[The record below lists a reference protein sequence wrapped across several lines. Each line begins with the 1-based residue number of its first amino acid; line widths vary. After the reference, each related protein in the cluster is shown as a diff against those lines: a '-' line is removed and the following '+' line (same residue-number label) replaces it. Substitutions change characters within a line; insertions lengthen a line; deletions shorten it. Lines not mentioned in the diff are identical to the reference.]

1 MEHHPGINR
10 EEKEEV
16 HYMEHYIAPF
26 TALVTAYNER
36 EEVDLEATRR
46 QMRRQIA
53 AGNNLFCSGTN
64 GDFSALSFEER
75 VSIVQ
80 AAKEEAKDS
89 VKVYANAGT
98 PSTYET
104 IRLAQEYAKVG
115 IDGIAVVAPY
125 FISCTQEGLYLH
137 YKRIAEEVAAEIY
150 IYDIPSRTGNPVDPQ
165 TVIRLSEIDN
175 IIGIKDT
182 SGNSDNLRM
191 YCKLRKKNPSFEVY
205 TGPDHMIHE
214 GLLMGATGCVSGL
227 ANVIP
232 SMVHDIVRLYAEGDV
247 EGSAAAQ
254 AKVTEFRSE
263 LYRHGFPPALV
274 KRALYIMD
282 PAVGN
287 NRMPSL
293 IPSQEVD
300 ETLRNLLKTYGLL

>member
-1 MEHHPGINR
+1 MT
-10 EEKEEV
+10 
-16 HYMEHYIAPF
+16 HYIAPF
-26 TALVTAYNER
+26 TALVTAYNAE

-46 QMRRQIA
+46 QMRRQIQ

-75 VSIVQ
+75 VSIVK
-80 AAKEEAKDS
+80 AAQEEAQGS
-89 VKVYANAGT
+89 VKVFANAGT
-98 PSTYET
+98 PSTFET
-104 IRLAQEYAKVG
+104 IRLAREYAKTG

-125 FISCTQEGLYLH
+125 FISCTQEALYLH
-137 YKRIAEEVAAEIY
+137 YRKVAEAVNAPIY
-150 IYDIPSRTGNPVDPQ
+150 IYDIPSRTGNPVEPE
-165 TVIRLSEIDN
+165 TVFRLSEIEN
-175 IIGIKDT
+175 IAGIKDT
-182 SGNSDNLRM
+182 SGNADNLKA
-191 YCKLRKKNPSFEVY
+191 YCDHRKDHPEFDVY
-205 TGPDHMIHE
+205 TGPDHMIHD

-232 SMVHDIVRLYAEGDV
+232 GWVNDIVRLYAENDV

-254 AKVTEFRSE
+254 AKVSEFRTA
-263 LYRHGFPPALV
+263 LYRLGFPPALV

-293 IPSQEVD
+293 IPSREID
-300 ETLRNLLKTYGLL
+300 DSLRALLETYGLL

>member
-1 MEHHPGINR
+1 MG
-10 EEKEEV
+10 
-16 HYMEHYIAPF
+16 HYIAPF
-26 TALVTAYNER
+26 TALVTAYNEL
-36 EEVDLEATRR
+36 EEVDLDATRR

-75 VSIVQ
+75 VALVQ
-80 AAKEEAKDS
+80 AAKEEAKGS
-89 VKVYANAGT
+89 VMVFANAGT

-104 IRLAQEYAKVG
+104 IRLAREYAKAG

-137 YKRIAEEVAAEIY
+137 YRKIAEEVDAPIY
-150 IYDIPSRTGNPVDPQ
+150 IYDIPSRTGNPVEPQ
-165 TVIRLSEIDN
+165 TVLRLSEIDN
-175 IIGIKDT
+175 IRGIKDT
-182 SGNSDNLRM
+182 SGNRDNLM
-191 YCKLRKKNPSFEVY
+191 QYCDMRKANPAFEVY

-214 GLLMGATGCVSGL
+214 GLLMGAAGCVSGL

-232 SMVHDIVRLYAEGDV
+232 SLVHDIVRLYAEGDV
-247 EGSAAAQ
+247 TGSAAAQ
-254 AKVTEFRSE
+254 SKVTEFRSE

-282 PAVGN
+282 PDVGN

-300 ETLRNLLKTYGLL
+300 ESLRTLLETYGLL